1 MARSWQFIVSTM
13 AYFWSYFNC
22 MKLSCICK
30 TKPFLGGMRKDFVSS
45 HHIFRECLR
54 AIAPRQLILHLHLL
68 VARALAAP
76 PQSSW
81 ALTDL
86 SPQRTLGPAFLP
98 PSLHVLC
105 SALISLQF
113 AVFLLPHCVLWNS
126 CSVFLVKIALVAEIL

>member
-105 SALISLQF
+105 SALISLQLQSF
-113 AVFLLPHCVLWNS
+113 SFHIVCCGTPVLFFLLKL
-126 CSVFLVKIALVAEIL
+126 L